1 MNSFFTDAAALIVQ
15 VVFSLYILTLLLR
28 FLFQL
33 SRADFYNPVSQFL
46 VALTN
51 PLLRPLRRIIPGLYG
66 IDIASIVLLFVLQ
79 ALEVFLISQLNN
91 YMPDA
96 LPLFIATV
104 ADLLRLTINVYF
116 YAILLRVILS
126 WFMPYGMRDNPAG
139 DLLVSLTEPL
149 LRRARRLVPAMGG
162 IDLSPIV
169 VLVGLQL
176 LQLAFAHLLL

>member
-1 MNSFFTDAAALIVQ
+1 VNSFFTEAAGLIVQ

-33 SRADFYNPVSQFL
+33 SRADFYNPISQFL

-51 PLLRPLRRIIPGLYG
+51 PLLRPLRRVIPGLYG
-66 IDIASIVLLFVLQ
+66 IDIASLVLLLVLQ
-79 ALEVFLISQLNN
+79 ALEVFLISLLNN
-91 YMPDA
+91 FTPDA
-96 LPLFIATV
+96 VPLLIAAV

-126 WFMPYGMRDNPAG
+126 WFMPYGIRQNPAG

-149 LRRARRLVPAMGG
+149 MRPARRLIPPIGG
-162 IDLSPIV
+162 IDLSPVV

-176 LQLAFAHLLL
+176 LQLALAHLLF